1 MRPNQPT
8 STLTSFIE
16 ENQGMQ
22 YIDQP
27 PFDIFKTFEEMK
39 LKVPIFFVLFPGVDP
54 TPEVERVG
62 ESQGITANNGK
73 FINISM
79 GQGQEDIAA
88 NALTNA
94 GKGCK

>member
-8 STLTSFIE
+8 STLTLFIE
-16 ENQGMQ
+16 ENQEKQ

-39 LKVPIFFVLFPGVDP
+39 SKASIFFVLFPGVDL

-62 ESQGITANNGK
+62 ESQGISANNGK
-73 FINISM
+73 FIKI
-79 GQGQEDIAA
+79 
-88 NALTNA
+88 
-94 GKGCK
+94 